1 MNEYGCVLVSPYR
14 IGMNDDKKER
24 CPETSEHLNCLFFVC
39 LIQSD
44 KAMISP
50 VEQESFLHDVRVCHP
65 RSLL

>member
-1 MNEYGCVLVSPYR
+1 MNEYGCVQVSSYR

-24 CPETSEHLNCLFFVC
+24 CSESSEHLNCLSFVC

-50 VEQESFLHDVRVCHP
+50 VEQES
-65 RSLL
+65 S